1 MYIIINV
8 NIHIKECMYYYKE
21 IKIGNAIVF
30 KFRVKQ
36 FYIFHTL

>member
-21 IKIGNAIVF
+21 IKIGNAIL

-36 FYIFHTL
+36 FHIFHTL